1 MRKTITFALLAVL
14 LASAVSA
21 APVIMELGPY
31 HLYFDPDSM
40 TNHTVQA
47 QEPIPSKTYAG
58 IDYVDYSIIIDHD
71 DGWIVINVTDY
82 HSPVPADNKVTKEMT
97 RKAPLGLAHY
107 LIVDT
112 REELIDRHSG
122 FVTTFEDLSGKD
134 VFQAAYWLD
143 RYLDPGG
150 YLGQSS
156 CRIASS
162 SPWEATKKLLTTVH
176 LERPTPEPAATLT
189 AGPYNLS
196 FDLGETGYAVVIE
209 DAERGKAY
217 DRRGYTAYQVG
228 LKSGNKAAVIRITDY
243 DDARAVNIESDKLLL
258 ENSLRIGGCGDI
270 EVSERMIDGQRGVLG
285 TGEDKDHQII
295 YQASY
300 WIGQTPPLEGGL
312 GNTRCDI
319 ESTYNWIMTD
329 RLLNTLHVER
339 IG

>member
-1 MRKTITFALLAVL
+1 M
-14 LASAVSA
+14 
-21 APVIMELGPY
+21 
-31 HLYFDPDSM
+31 
-40 TNHTVQA
+40 
-47 QEPIPSKTYAG
+47 
-58 IDYVDYSIIIDHD
+58 
-71 DGWIVINVTDY
+71 
-82 HSPVPADNKVTKEMT
+82 
-97 RKAPLGLAHY
+97 
-107 LIVDT
+107 
-112 REELIDRHSG
+112 
-122 FVTTFEDLSGKD
+122 
-134 VFQAAYWLD
+134 
-143 RYLDPGG
+143 
-150 YLGQSS
+150 
-156 CRIASS
+156 
-162 SPWEATKKLLTTVH
+162 
-176 LERPTPEPAATLT
+176 
-189 AGPYNLS
+189 
-196 FDLGETGYAVVIE
+196 IE

-300 WIGQTPPLEGGL
+300 WIGQTPSLEGGL